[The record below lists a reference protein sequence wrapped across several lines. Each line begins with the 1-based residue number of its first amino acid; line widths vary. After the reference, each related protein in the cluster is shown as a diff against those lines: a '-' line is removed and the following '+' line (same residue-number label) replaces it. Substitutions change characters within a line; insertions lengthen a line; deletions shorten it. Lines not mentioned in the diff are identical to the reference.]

1 MLEWLIG
8 STVALVVSLIVL
20 IVCVV
25 VPILVIAVPVLLI
38 MGVVKLLTIGSSRR
52 RRHHEYDEART
63 MQEIHRGLA
72 RMEQRLEALETIMFE
87 RDADEAWQRR

>member
-52 RRHHEYDEART
+52 RRHYENDEART

-72 RMEQRLEALETIMFE
+72 RMEQRLEALETVMFE
-87 RDADEAWQRR
+87 RDAGEAWQRR